1 MTLSI
6 FYSLELFYRLLRQ
19 RFLPFAKTVPLQN
32 KQTKQNKNYE
42 KKWKKKT
49 TLKENN
55 SYSLC
60 FKLLSFHLFN
70 DFYCPIVDLNLSIRI
85 Y

>member
-42 KKWKKKT
+42 KKWKKK
-49 TLKENN
+49 L
-55 SYSLC
+55 
-60 FKLLSFHLFN
+60 H
-70 DFYCPIVDLNLSIRI
+70 
-85 Y
+85 

>member
-32 KQTKQNKNYE
+32 KQTNQTMKKNG
-42 KKWKKKT
+42 KKKT